1 MYKCVCVREINSK
14 SVGVRERERERKK
27 KKTKKKNESN
37 LQLMRLTDPLLQ
49 SYPPRS
55 DDSCQNTVVS
65 GATKKG
71 TTVPPIIFRAGEH
84 HPSFS

>member
-1 MYKCVCVREINSK
+1 
-14 SVGVRERERERKK
+14 
-27 KKTKKKNESN
+27 
-37 LQLMRLTDPLLQ
+37 MRLTDPLLQ

-71 TTVPPIIFRAGEH
+71 TTVPPIIFHAGEH
-84 HPSFS
+84 HPSFSCGMLAEEDEEMMGCARRKTS